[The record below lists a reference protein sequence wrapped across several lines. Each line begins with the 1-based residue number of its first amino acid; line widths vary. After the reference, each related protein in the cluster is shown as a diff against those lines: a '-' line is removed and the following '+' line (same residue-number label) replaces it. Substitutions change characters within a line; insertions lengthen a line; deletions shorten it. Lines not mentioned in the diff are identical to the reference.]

1 MNIYISGPMTGI
13 ADDNRPAFNRAAAK
27 LRAMGHNCE
36 NPAEQPGCL
45 SYRERLAMDLAYICH
60 TADAL
65 VALQGAWASKG
76 AAVELALASALALPV
91 FHQLPDGQFL
101 GGKDL
106 HLLGDCQPP
115 Q

>member
-36 NPAEQPGCL
+36 NPAEQPSGL
-45 SYRERLAMDLAYICH
+45 SYRERLALDLAVICH
-60 TADAL
+60 RADAL
-65 VALQGAWASKG
+65 VILQGAWASKG

-106 HLLGDCQPP
+106 HLLDDCPLP
-115 Q
+115 R